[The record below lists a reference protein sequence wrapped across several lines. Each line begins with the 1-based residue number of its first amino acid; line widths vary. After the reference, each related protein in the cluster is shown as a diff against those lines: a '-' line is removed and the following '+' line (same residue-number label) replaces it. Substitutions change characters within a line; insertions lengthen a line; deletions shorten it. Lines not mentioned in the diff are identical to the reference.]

1 MHPIKN
7 GLEKLRKFRIRQSMS
22 RKGNCYDNAC
32 MESFF
37 STLKKDIIY
46 GKKFKTREEAKQLIV
61 EYIETFYNCRR
72 LHSSPGNMSP
82 IEYINKLIVGL

>member
-1 MHPIKN
+1 
-7 GLEKLRKFRIRQSMS
+7 MS
-22 RKGNCYDNAC
+22 RKGSCYDNAC

-46 GKKFKTREEAKQLIV
+46 GRKFKTREEAKLVII

-72 LHSSPGNMSP
+72 LRSTLGNMLP
-82 IEYINKLIVGL
+82 MEYEYQYSY

>member
-1 MHPIKN
+1 
-7 GLEKLRKFRIRQSMS
+7 MS
-22 RKGNCYDNAC
+22 RKGDCYDNAC

-46 GKKFKTREEAKQLIV
+46 GRRLKTQEEAKLVII

-72 LHSSPGNMSP
+72 LHSTLGNMSP
-82 IEYINKLIVGL
+82 MEYERQYSYQEEVA